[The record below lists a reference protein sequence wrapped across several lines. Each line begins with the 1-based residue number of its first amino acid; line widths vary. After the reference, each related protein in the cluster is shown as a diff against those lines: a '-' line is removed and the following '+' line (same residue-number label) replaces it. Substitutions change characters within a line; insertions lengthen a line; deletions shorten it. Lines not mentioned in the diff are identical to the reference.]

1 VLWMLM
7 ANILGWLPLS
17 QGDSEPGKRH
27 WHPPLWVLLQPSDT
41 YRATPGSG
49 LICIR
54 AVEGSRSKGC
64 HLLLSSLDP
73 GSGTVLNVPEPH
85 LPISEGSCAV

>member
-1 VLWMLM
+1 M
-7 ANILGWLPLS
+7 ANILGW
-17 QGDSEPGKRH
+17 QRH

-41 YRATPGSG
+41 YRATPGFG

-54 AVEGSRSKGC
+54 AVEASRSKGEREEEGRIKSC